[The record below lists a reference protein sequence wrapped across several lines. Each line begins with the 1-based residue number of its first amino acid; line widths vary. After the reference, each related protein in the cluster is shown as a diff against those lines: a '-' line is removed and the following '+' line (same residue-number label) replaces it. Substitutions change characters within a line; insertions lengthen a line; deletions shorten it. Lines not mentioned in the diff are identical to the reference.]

1 MKKRTTVTADGYS
14 IKVDPD
20 EYVYSAEINGSTV
33 YPYVI
38 SARTGEYINVS
49 GIYTVG
55 QIISMIRNKTAV
67 WG

>member
-1 MKKRTTVTADGYS
+1 MEKRLTTKVDGYK
-14 IKVDPD
+14 IVIDPD

-38 SARTGEYINVS
+38 SSRTGEYINVS
-49 GIYTVG
+49 GIYTVE
-55 QIISMIRNKTAV
+55 QIISKLRNKTAV